1 MLVREE
7 SMADADQVALLRS
20 GISAWNGWR
29 AEHAGVTP
37 DLSGASLRG
46 LDLTGADLS
55 GVDLRQADLRGA
67 TLRGA
72 RLTGAR
78 LDGANLFK
86 AMLQDTDLEGAVLL
100 DVQFLN
106 CAQLVTARNW
116 ASAQRDAGLACGAP
130 IPGA

>member
-1 MLVREE
+1 
-7 SMADADQVALLRS
+7 MADADQVALLRS
-20 GISAWNGWR
+20 SVSAWNGWR

-78 LDGANLFK
+78 LNGANLFK
-86 AMLQDTDLEGAVLL
+86 AVLQDADLEGAVLL

-116 ASAQRDAGLACGAP
+116 ASAPRDPGLACGAP
-130 IPGA
+130 IPRA

>member
-1 MLVREE
+1 MLVLGGA
-7 SMADADQVALLRS
+7 MADADQVALLRS
-20 GISAWNGWR
+20 GVSAWNGWR
-29 AEHAGVTP
+29 AAHAGITP

-46 LDLTGADLS
+46 LDLTGADLN

-67 TLRGA
+67 ALRSA

-78 LDGANLFK
+78 LVGANLFK
-86 AMLQDTDLEGAVLL
+86 AVLQDADLEGAVLL

-116 ASAQRDAGLACGAP
+116 ASAQRDPGLACGAP
-130 IPGA
+130 IPRA

>member
-1 MLVREE
+1 
-7 SMADADQVALLRS
+7 MADDGQVAVLRS
-20 GISAWNGWR
+20 GIPGWNAWR
-29 AEHAGVTP
+29 AQHAGVTP

-55 GVDLRQADLRGA
+55 AVDLRQADLRGA
-67 TLRGA
+67 ALRGA

-86 AMLQDTDLEGAVLL
+86 AVLDNADLEGAVLL

-116 ASAQRDAGLACGAP
+116 ASARRDVALACGAP
-130 IPGA
+130 IPKA

>member
-1 MLVREE
+1 MLVLGQA
-7 SMADADQVALLRS
+7 MADADQVALLRS
-20 GISAWNGWR
+20 GVSAWNGWR
-29 AEHAGVTP
+29 AEHAGITP

-67 TLRGA
+67 ALRSV

-86 AMLQDTDLEGAVLL
+86 AVLQDADLEGAVLL

-106 CAQLVTARNW
+106 CAQLITARNW
-116 ASAQRDAGLACGAP
+116 ASAQRDPGLACGEP